1 MANVLVTG
9 GAGFIG
15 SHLATRLVELG
26 HRVRI
31 LDDFSTGRRANIA
44 HLDGRYELVEA
55 DLSGDGTCD
64 EACHG
69 IDYIFHQAAVPSVP
83 KSVDDPQASHD
94 TNINGTFNLLRAA
107 VTHKVR
113 RVVYAASSSTYGDSP
128 ESSKHE
134 DIRPQ
139 PLSPYAVQKCTGEMY
154 ARAFFECYGLESISL
169 RYFNV
174 FGERQ
179 DPKSQYAAVIPAF
192 VTAILAGEPPVIY
205 GDGEQTRDFT
215 YIANVVHG
223 NILAMEAEKTCGQS
237 VNIACGQAITVNE
250 AVAAINRILGT
261 SVQPRYEAPR
271 AGDVRHSCADV
282 RLARD
287 LLGFEPRVS
296 FDEGLS
302 RAIEYYRGMTK
313 GE

>member
-1 MANVLVTG
+1 MAHVLVTG

-31 LDDFSTGRRANIA
+31 LDDFSTGRRGNIA
-44 HLDGRYELVEA
+44 HLDGRYELVEG
-55 DLSGDGTCD
+55 DLSREGTCL
-64 EACHG
+64 EACRG
-69 IDYIFHQAAVPSVP
+69 IEYIFHQAAVPSVP

-94 TNINGTFNLLRAA
+94 TNINGTFNILRAA

-128 ESSKHE
+128 ESLKHE
-134 DIRPQ
+134 DIKPQ

-192 VTAILAGEPPVIY
+192 VTAILAGEPPVVY

-261 SVQPRYEAPR
+261 TIQPRYEAPR

-287 LLGFEPRVS
+287 LLGFEPNVS
-296 FDEGLS
+296 FEEGLA